1 MFFAGK
7 LAVKLILFVY
17 LHHHQISSNY
27 EYFKIYSEHGA
38 QDSR

>member
-7 LAVKLILFVY
+7 HAVVLILFVY
-17 LHHHQISSNY
+17 LHHRQITSNY
-27 EYFKIYSEHGA
+27 ESSKIYSEHGA